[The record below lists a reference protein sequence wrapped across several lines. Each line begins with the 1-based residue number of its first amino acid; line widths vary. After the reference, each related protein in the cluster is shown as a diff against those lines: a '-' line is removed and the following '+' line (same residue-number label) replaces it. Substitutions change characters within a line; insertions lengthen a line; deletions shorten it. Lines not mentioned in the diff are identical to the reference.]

1 MRPARSIGGSNC
13 VWLFPRRIILPK
25 KRYRCYKLPGDERE
39 NSPVSPG
46 VSAWETENCLRQ
58 ISNYIYCD
66 DFIADLRYETRLA
79 ANPYYDYPYL
89 VIENFLSA
97 EACAEIAAYTH
108 EKSEGERAKV
118 KKNRMGVVVPELEE
132 DIRKTAIHRLPDV
145 LLEGYHLSFAYYQKR
160 IEDYF
165 SAPLTTATE
174 VQALEYT
181 KGGFYIKHA
190 DDSNDLVNSEGE
202 TVGFAQVAPERKIT
216 TLLFA
221 TSHREHGGEGLHFTG
236 GELVF
241 NYLFDAD
248 GRPVRIRPKAGDMVI
263 FPSNPLYSHEV
274 LPVTEGYRL
283 TLVQWHDA
291 IIA

>member
-1 MRPARSIGGSNC
+1 M
-13 VWLFPRRIILPK
+13 
-25 KRYRCYKLPGDERE
+25 
-39 NSPVSPG
+39 
-46 VSAWETENCLRQ
+46 RQ
-58 ISNYIYCD
+58 ISNFVYCD

-89 VIENFLSA
+89 LIENFLSHQ
-97 EACAEIAAYTH
+97 ACADIAAYTK
-108 EKSEGERAKV
+108 EKSDGEHALV
-118 KKNRMGVVVPELEE
+118 KKSIMGVVVPELEE
-132 DIRKTAIHRLPDV
+132 DIRKTAIHQLPEL

-165 SAPLTTATE
+165 SVALTTATE

-181 KGGFYIKHA
+181 KDGFYVKHA
-190 DDSNDLVNSEGE
+190 DDSNELVNSDGE
-202 TVGFAQVAPERKIT
+202 TVGFVQVAPERKIT
-216 TLLFA
+216 TVLFA
-221 TSHREHGGEGLHFTG
+221 TSHASQADKGLHFDG

-248 GRPVRIRPKAGDMVI
+248 GAPVRLRPKAGDMVV

-274 LPVTEGYRL
+274 LPVTSGYRL